1 MQNFQTR
8 WAAFR

>member
-1 MQNFQTR
+1 MQNCQTR